1 MDLTTIAIWVAVLGG
16 LYALGLSGYR
26 IFLAIRALKVQLDR
40 AKGLITDIAAAE
52 HNDPTAAVP
61 TNRSDLVRVITERQ
75 ALKRARA
82 RKAEARQRRLVQR
95 IREIEIDK
103 R

>member
-1 MDLTTIAIWVAVLGG
+1 MEITTIAIWVAVLGG

-26 IFLAIRALKVQLDR
+26 IFIAVRALKLEL
-40 AKGLITDIAAAE
+40 AKAKSLISDIASAE
-52 HNDPTAAVP
+52 HNDPTPATP
-61 TNRSDLVRVITERQ
+61 ITQTDLIRVIGERQ

>member
-40 AKGLITDIAAAE
+40 AKGLITDIASAE

>member
-40 AKGLITDIAAAE
+40 AKG
-52 HNDPTAAVP
+52 
-61 TNRSDLVRVITERQ
+61 TNHRYRCGRT
-75 ALKRARA
+75 
-82 RKAEARQRRLVQR
+82 
-95 IREIEIDK
+95 
-103 R
+103 

>member
-1 MDLTTIAIWVAVLGG
+1 MDLTTIAIWVAALGG

-26 IFLAIRALKVQLDR
+26 IFVAIQALKVQL
-40 AKGLITDIAAAE
+40 AKAKSLINDIAAAE
-52 HNDPTAAVP
+52 TNDPATAAP
-61 TNRSDLVRVITERQ
+61 TNREDLVRVISERQ

-82 RKAEARQRRLVQR
+82 RKAEAQQRRLVQR
-95 IREIEIDK
+95 IRDIEIDK

>member
-1 MDLTTIAIWVAVLGG
+1 MDATTIAIWVAVLGG
-16 LYALGLSGYR
+16 LYALGLSAYR
-26 IFLAIRALKVQLDR
+26 ILLAVKAVKKELER
-40 AKGLITDIAAAE
+40 AKGFISDIASTQTE
-52 HNDPTAAVP
+52 DPEPASP
-61 TNRSDLVRVITERQ
+61 TTHDDLIRVVGERQ

-82 RKAEARQRRLVQR
+82 RKAEDRQRRLVQR

>member
-40 AKGLITDIAAAE
+40 AKGLITDIASAE

-95 IREIEIDK
+95 IRDIEIDK

>member
-1 MDLTTIAIWVAVLGG
+1 MDFKTILIWIAVLGG

-26 IFLAIRALKVQLDR
+26 IYLAVRALKREVEK
-40 AKGLITDIAAAE
+40 AKSLLSDIATAE
-52 HNDPTAAVP
+52 HNDPTPASP
-61 TNRSDLVRVITERQ
+61 TDRSDLIRVIGERQ

>member
-26 IFLAIRALKVQLDR
+26 ILLSIRALKVQLDR
-40 AKGLITDIAAAE
+40 AKGLITDIASAE
-52 HNDPTAAVP
+52 HNDPTPGVP

>member
-1 MDLTTIAIWVAVLGG
+1 MELTTIAIWVTVLGG

-26 IFLAIRALKVQLDR
+26 IFIAIRALKAQLAR
-40 AKGLITDIAAAE
+40 AKGLITSIAAAE
-52 HNDPTAAVP
+52 HHDPTPAVP

-82 RKAEARQRRLVQR
+82 REAEARQRRLVQR
-95 IREIEIDK
+95 IRDIEIDK

>member
-1 MDLTTIAIWVAVLGG
+1 MDVTSVAIWFAVLGG
-16 LYALGLSGYR
+16 LYALGLSAYR
-26 IFLAIRALKVQLDR
+26 IFLAIKAVRRELER
-40 AKGLITDIAAAE
+40 AKGFIADIAQAQTT
-52 HNDPTAAVP
+52 DPRPALP
-61 TNRSDLVRVITERQ
+61 TTQDDLIRVVGERQ

-82 RKAEARQRRLVQR
+82 RKAEERQRRLVQR

>member
-1 MDLTTIAIWVAVLGG
+1 MDLTTIAIWVAALGG

-26 IFLAIRALKVQLDR
+26 IFVAIQALKVQL
-40 AKGLITDIAAAE
+40 AKAKSLINDIAAAE
-52 HNDPTAAVP
+52 TNDPAPAAP
-61 TNRSDLVRVITERQ
+61 TNREDLVRVISERQ

-82 RKAEARQRRLVQR
+82 RKAEAQQRRLVQR
-95 IREIEIDK
+95 IRDIEIDK

>member
-40 AKGLITDIAAAE
+40 AKGLITDIKTAKP
-52 HNDPTAAVP
+52 NDPTPAAP
-61 TNRSDLVRVITERQ
+61 TNRSDLVRVISERQ
-75 ALKRARA
+75 ALKRSRT
-82 RKAEARQRRLVQR
+82 RKAGVRQRRLVQR

>member
-1 MDLTTIAIWVAVLGG
+1 MDFTTIAIWVAVLGG
-16 LYALGLSGYR
+16 LYALGLSAYR
-26 IFLAIRALKVQLDR
+26 IFLAVKAVRKELERAR
-40 AKGLITDIAAAE
+40 GFIADIAGAQTANPE
-52 HNDPTAAVP
+52 PATPT
-61 TNRSDLVRVITERQ
+61 TQDDLIRVVGDRQ

-82 RKAEARQRRLVQR
+82 RKAEDRQRRLVQR

>member
-1 MDLTTIAIWVAVLGG
+1 MDFTTIAIWVAVLGG

-26 IFLAIRALKVQLDR
+26 ILLAVKALKTELAK
-40 AKGLITDIAAAE
+40 AKGLLADIASAE
-52 HNDPTAAVP
+52 HNDPTPATP
-61 TNRSDLVRVITERQ
+61 IGQSDLVRVIGERQ

>member
-1 MDLTTIAIWVAVLGG
+1 MELTTVAIWVAVLGG

-26 IFLAIRALKVQLDR
+26 IFIAIRALKVQLAR
-40 AKGLITDIAAAE
+40 AKGLIRDVAAAE
-52 HNDPTAAVP
+52 PNHPTPAAP
-61 TNRSDLVRVITERQ
+61 TNRSDLARVISERQ

-82 RKAEARQRRLVQR
+82 REAEARQRRLVQR
-95 IREIEIDK
+95 IRDIEIDK

>member
-52 HNDPTAAVP
+52 HNDPTRTVP
-61 TNRSDLVRVITERQ
+61 TNRSDLVRVITQRQ

>member
-1 MDLTTIAIWVAVLGG
+1 MDFTTIAIWVAVLGG

-26 IFLAIRALKVQLDR
+26 ILLAIRSLKSQLNR
-40 AKGLITDIAAAE
+40 AKGLISDIATAE
-52 HNDPTAAVP
+52 HNDPTPATP
-61 TNRSDLVRVITERQ
+61 TNQGDLVRVITERQ

-82 RKAEARQRRLVQR
+82 RKAAARQRRLMQR

>member
-1 MDLTTIAIWVAVLGG
+1 MELTTIAIWVAALGG

-26 IFLAIRALKVQLDR
+26 IFIAIRALQAQLAR
-40 AKGLITDIAAAE
+40 AKGLIADVAAAE
-52 HNDPTAAVP
+52 HNDPTPAVP

>member
-52 HNDPTAAVP
+52 HNDLIPAVP
-61 TNRSDLVRVITERQ
+61 TNRSDLVRVIAERQ

>member
-40 AKGLITDIAAAE
+40 AKGLITDIA
-52 HNDPTAAVP
+52 D
-61 TNRSDLVRVITERQ
+61 
-75 ALKRARA
+75 
-82 RKAEARQRRLVQR
+82 
-95 IREIEIDK
+95 
-103 R
+103 

>member
-52 HNDPTAAVP
+52 HNEPTPAVP
-61 TNRSDLVRVITERQ
+61 PTRSDLGRVITERP

>member
-40 AKGLITDIAAAE
+40 AKGLITDITAAE
-52 HNDPTAAVP
+52 HIVPTPAVP
-61 TNRSDLVRVITERQ
+61 TNRSDLVSVITER
-75 ALKRARA
+75 LDVIRARA
-82 RKAEARQRRLVQR
+82 RKAAARQSRLVKR

>member
-1 MDLTTIAIWVAVLGG
+1 MEITTIAIWVAVLGG

-26 IFLAIRALKVQLDR
+26 ILLAVKAVKAELSRARSLITEIAQ
-40 AKGLITDIAAAE
+40 AKGELPE
-52 HNDPTAAVP
+52 PAVP
-61 TNRSDLVRVITERQ
+61 TNDSDLIRVIGERQ

>member
-1 MDLTTIAIWVAVLGG
+1 MDLTTIAIWVAALGG

-26 IFLAIRALKVQLDR
+26 IFVAIQALKVQL
-40 AKGLITDIAAAE
+40 AKAKSLITDIAAAE
-52 HNDPTAAVP
+52 PNDPVPAAP
-61 TNRSDLVRVITERQ
+61 TNRSDLVRVISERQ

-95 IREIEIDK
+95 IRDIEIDK

>member
-26 IFLAIRALKVQLDR
+26 IFLAIRALKVQLAR

-52 HNDPTAAVP
+52 HNDPTPAVP

-95 IREIEIDK
+95 IRDIEIDK

>member
-40 AKGLITDIAAAE
+40 AKGLITDIAAAA
-52 HNDPTAAVP
+52 HNDPTPTVP

-95 IREIEIDK
+95 IRDIEIDK

>member
-16 LYALGLSGYR
+16 LYALGLSAYR
-26 IFLAIRALKVQLDR
+26 ILLAVKAVKKELER
-40 AKGLITDIAAAE
+40 AKGFISDIAGTQTE
-52 HNDPTAAVP
+52 DPEPASP
-61 TNRSDLVRVITERQ
+61 TTRDDLIRVIGERQ

-82 RKAEARQRRLVQR
+82 RKAEDRQRRLVQR

>member
-1 MDLTTIAIWVAVLGG
+1 MDLTTIAIWVAALGG

-26 IFLAIRALKVQLDR
+26 IFVAIQALKVQLVK
-40 AKGLITDIAAAE
+40 AKSLINDIAAAE
-52 HNDPTAAVP
+52 TNDPAPAAP
-61 TNRSDLVRVITERQ
+61 TNREDLVRVISERQ

-82 RKAEARQRRLVQR
+82 RKAEAQQRRLVQR
-95 IREIEIDK
+95 IRDIEIDK

>member
-40 AKGLITDIAAAE
+40 AKGLITDITSAE
-52 HNDPTAAVP
+52 PNDPTPAAP
-61 TNRSDLVRVITERQ
+61 TNRSDLVRVIKERQ

-82 RKAEARQRRLVQR
+82 RKAEVRQRRLVQR